1 MASFNTVAGCFLA
14 SALFAMV
21 VGKVSNVLVSP
32 EELAKPVIAVPA
44 EAAEPSSAPSPEATL
59 PPIGPKLASA
69 NVKHG
74 AELFKRDCSTCHT
87 DDKGGANKV
96 GPNQW
101 NLVGRKKGAE
111 PGFSYSSA
119 MEKKG
124 GTWTYEDLNHMIFK
138 PQAFVK
144 GTKMAFAGMP
154 KEQDRADIIAY
165 LRTMNDNPP
174 PLPDANAKPAEA
186 KPAGDQPAGSKPAEA
201 APEKK

>member
-1 MASFNTVAGCFLA
+1 MVSFNTAAGCFLA

-21 VGKVSNVLVSP
+21 VGKVSNVVVSP
-32 EELAKPVIAVPA
+32 EELAKPAISVPA
-44 EAAEPSSAPSPEATL
+44 EATEASSGPAPAAEL
-59 PPIGPKLASA
+59 PPISPKLASA
-69 NVKHG
+69 NVEHG
-74 AELFKRDCSTCHT
+74 KELFKRDCSTCHT
-87 DDKGGANKV
+87 IDKGGANKV

-138 PQAFVK
+138 PQSFVK
-144 GTKMAFAGMP
+144 GTKMAFAGLP
-154 KEQDRADIIAY
+154 KEQDRADVIAY

-186 KPAGDQPAGSKPAEA
+186 KPAAGAPAPA